1 MIESPSLITLGGAS
15 WGLFTWGVSGG
26 IASFFSPCALPMLP
40 AYVSYYLST
49 DSEQVQLSRGNDRVS
64 APRLTSVRRGVTFG
78 VAACAGLLTVFAV
91 TAILTGVLGNVLRP
105 LIPLLL
111 PAVGLIVLTLGGLL
125 LVDRTRLVSITVRL
139 PERAGPSLS
148 QFYVFGALFAGAALG
163 CTAPVFFAVTL
174 TALSTGGMT
183 GAATVIAGYAG
194 GMVIPFI
201 GMTTLLA
208 LARERTARRV
218 QALIPL
224 VERASALLLIGVGA
238 YLLYYFVQ
246 VIP

>member
-1 MIESPSLITLGGAS
+1 MIESLSLVALGGAS

-49 DSEQVQLSRGNDRVS
+49 DSVQPQSGNGDQRVS
-64 APRLTSVRRGVTFG
+64 APRLTSARRGVTFG
-78 VAACAGLLTVFAV
+78 VAASTGLLTVFAV
-91 TAILTGVLGNVLRP
+91 AAVFTGVLGNVLRP

-111 PAVGLIVLTLGGLL
+111 PAVGLTVITLGGLL
-125 LVDRTRLVSITVRL
+125 LVDRTTLVSTTVRL
-139 PERAGPSLS
+139 PERTDPSIS
-148 QFYVFGALFAGAALG
+148 QFYIFGALFAGAALG

-174 TALSTGGMT
+174 TALSTGGMA
-183 GAATVIAGYAG
+183 GATTVIAGYAG

-201 GMTTLLA
+201 GMTALLA
-208 LARERTARRV
+208 LAREQTARRV
-218 QALIPL
+218 HSLIPL

-238 YLLYYFVQ
+238 YLLYYYVL